1 MTNNPLVT
9 IGAVNYNNE
18 RFIIETLDSIKAQT
32 YSNIELILIDD
43 CSTDKSVELIIQWL
57 KGYGKSYKFI
67 QHKKNLGV
75 CAGGNAVLTKAIGK
89 YISLIATDDI
99 MMPEK
104 IEAQVNIL
112 ENSPEDIGAVYSDA
126 YLIREDSS
134 LMKGLFIERYRCFAT
149 KPTGFI
155 YENLIESNF
164 LPAMSLMVKKEC
176 YNEVGFFDE
185 DLVFEDYDMWL
196 RISKKYKILYSEY
209 ISAKY
214 RIRNNSLMSVTRNW
228 DTSTIK
234 ILFKHLKESPFLI
247 NRLEDLGVGSYCNN
261 DRASILSLK
270 PAATFSF
277 KLKIIMLL
285 HYLKVPKS
293 IGLFILKR
301 I

>member
-1 MTNNPLVT
+1 MNNLPLVT
-9 IGAVNYNNE
+9 IGAINYNNAK
-18 RFIIETLDSIKAQT
+18 FVMETLESIRAQS
-32 YSNIELILIDD
+32 YPNIELVIVDD
-43 CSTDKSVELIIQWL
+43 CSTDNSAEIIDTWL
-57 KGYGKSYKFI
+57 KHYEKPFKYI
-67 QHKKNLGV
+67 RHEQNLGI
-75 CAGGNAVLTKAIGK
+75 CATCNDVIKFSSGK
-89 YISLIATDDI
+89 YISTIATDDI
-99 MMPEK
+99 MMPYK
-104 IEAQVNIL
+104 IALQVDLLKQSDNTV
-112 ENSPEDIGAVYSDA
+112 GAVYSDA
-126 YLIREDSS
+126 YLINEDSS

-285 HYLKVPKS
+285 HYLKVPKI